1 MEEKIWSKNFIILC
15 LVNVILFAGF
25 FFLMPTLPLFLVE
38 ELGGRE
44 DQVGLVVGI
53 FTLSAVLV
61 RPITGLLLDHLG
73 RRRMMLFSLLMYVL
87 AVTGYLAAS
96 SIMLLL
102 LLRLL
107 HGAAFGM
114 VTTGTGTVV
123 ADMVPERRRGEGL
136 GYYGSFSI
144 FAMVLGPIIGL
155 FIAQQWSYSIM
166 FMVCTGLSLVALALS
181 LAVRYPKD
189 DRENKGSL
197 FASLREWQNLFELRA
212 VPYSIVV
219 MGLAATFGG
228 VVSYISLYAVQ
239 LGDGDMA
246 GWYFFVYA
254 LALVTSRLFSG
265 RIHDRKGPDLVVYPG
280 LALYLLGVIMLGAA
294 GGPVLFYMAAI
305 FIGFGYGSIQPS
317 LQAMV
322 IQRAPDRRGAA
333 TATFFTGIDIGIGF
347 GAFILGFVAAQWGYS
362 IMYYSCSF
370 LVIISGIFYW
380 WARKSRSRQEEHA
393 LTA

>member
-1 MEEKIWSKNFIILC
+1 MGEKIWTKNFIILC

-44 DQVGLVVGI
+44 EQVGVVVGI
-53 FTLSAVLV
+53 FTLSAVLF
-61 RPITGLLLDHLG
+61 RPITGMLLDHLG
-73 RRRMMLFSLLMYVL
+73 RQRMMLFSLIMYVL

-102 LLRLL
+102 LLRLF

-136 GYYGSFSI
+136 GYYGAFSI
-144 FAMVLGPIIGL
+144 FAMVLGPIVGL

-166 FMVCTGLSLVALALS
+166 FMVCAGLSWIALMLS
-181 LAVRYPKD
+181 LGVRCPKDYPK
-189 DRENKGSL
+189 KKCSL
-197 FASLREWQNLFELRA
+197 FASRGDWKNLFELRA
-212 VPYSIVV
+212 IPYSVV
-219 MGLAATFGG
+219 VIGLAATFGG
-228 VVSYISLYAVQ
+228 VVSFLSLYAVQ
-239 LGDGDMA
+239 LGDEDMA

-254 LALVTSRLFSG
+254 LALVASRLFSG

-280 LALYLLGVIMLGAA
+280 LVFYLLGVIMLGAA
-294 GGPVLFYMAAI
+294 NGPVLFYLAAVC
-305 FIGFGYGSIQPS
+305 IGFGYGSIQPS

-333 TATFFTGIDIGIGF
+333 TATFFTGIDIGIGSGSF
-347 GAFILGFVAAQWGYS
+347 LLGLVAAQWGYS
-362 IMYYSCSF
+362 MMYYSCSL
-370 LVIISGIFYW
+370 LVILSGIFYW
-380 WARKSRSRQEEHA
+380 WARKSLSHPEKQA
-393 LTA
+393 FTA